1 MQLQYII
8 LIYYFHKKIFHKM
21 TSYGNMIVYL
31 FIIILRL
38 YYWIN
43 NMIFAAEGLIGHYV
57 FFIFKKMSA
66 EYVNSIY

>member
-43 NMIFAAEGLIGHYV
+43 NMIFAAEGLC
-57 FFIFKKMSA
+57 FFAIMFFLFSRK
-66 EYVNSIY
+66 